1 MYNIV
6 CSNNLIY
13 YEGQLN
19 FFFSVRKMA
28 FSTVPKERER
38 VLLLPLR
45 LSPELFRPS
54 AAVPGVL
61 GAFPPRQ
68 VQTTLS

>member
-1 MYNIV
+1 
-6 CSNNLIY
+6 
-13 YEGQLN
+13 
-19 FFFSVRKMA
+19 MA

-38 VLLLPLR
+38 VLLLPLH